1 MRRTRAGHLQRLQA
15 GLPQDVP
22 VLLLPYLFSRTYGM
36 RTTKQM
42 AQSLG
47 EELGL

>member
-15 GLPQDVP
+15 GLPPGLP
-22 VLLLPYLFSRTYGM
+22 VLLLPYLFARTFGM
-36 RTTKQM
+36 RTTRQM
-42 AQSLG
+42 ATSLG

>member
-1 MRRTRAGHLQRLQA
+1 MRRTRSGHLQRLQA
-15 GLPQDVP
+15 GLPPDLP
-22 VLLLPYLFSRTYGM
+22 VLLLPYLFTRTHGL
-36 RTTKQM
+36 RTTKQV